1 LFIAAIFLSGMSTT
15 AKPRPI
21 QAAPP
26 ERERPPSRGS
36 HPEFDLLTACCAT
49 AWRPTEH
56 GNIERLLRSELHWE
70 KLLRS
75 AEHHGLTSRLLE
87 CLEISSRH
95 VPREAMDSL
104 RATYR
109 QNAYRRLWFAHEL
122 GRIVENLRSA
132 GVRVLAH
139 KGPTLSVMLYG
150 DVAQRQFHDL
160 DFLVMPGD
168 VAKTTNILRDM
179 GYQPDMELDTRE
191 DEAHLG
197 SGYERVFHSLH
208 GKNLLE
214 VQWRVLPRFYA
225 IDFDMRKMF
234 ARSQDI
240 KVGTQLCTAL
250 GSEDLLLALCVHAA
264 KHVWTQ
270 MSWLRDIT
278 QLTLV
283 RGLDWDFI
291 AREAARL
298 GIRRIMA
305 LNFLL
310 ADRLFECG
318 IPKHIEPWTDDPAT
332 HALLP
337 ELMEIMQRGVAYQT
351 ESFAYFRL
359 MMQLRERRRERMRL
373 LWRLASTPGIGEWK
387 SVRLPGVLFPMYS
400 LVRVGRLAKRLSVAP

>member
-1 LFIAAIFLSGMSTT
+1 M
-15 AKPRPI
+15 
-21 QAAPP
+21 QAGSP
-26 ERERPPSRGS
+26 ERERAPFPPL
-36 HPEFDLLTACCAT
+36 HPEFDLLAACCAA

-56 GNIERLLRSELHWE
+56 GSIERLLRSDLHWE
-70 KLLRS
+70 KLLRT
-75 AEHHGLTSRLLE
+75 AEHHGLTSLLLE

-95 VPREAMDSL
+95 VPREVMDAL
-104 RATYR
+104 RSTYR

-132 GVRVLAH
+132 GVKVLAH

-160 DFLVMPGD
+160 DFLVMSGD
-168 VAKTTNILRDM
+168 VAKATNILHVM
-179 GYQPDMELDTRE
+179 GYEPDMEL
-191 DEAHLG
+191 EARAEKAYLR
-197 SGYERVFHSLH
+197 SGYERVFHSSL
-208 GKNLLE
+208 GRNLLE
-214 VQWRVLPRFYA
+214 VQWRILPRFYA
-225 IDFDMRKMF
+225 IDFNMRKMF

-250 GSEDLLLALCVHAA
+250 GSEDLLLTLCVHAA

-278 QLTLV
+278 QLTVV
-283 RGLDWDFI
+283 RGFDWEFI
-291 AREAARL
+291 GREAARL
-298 GIRRIMA
+298 GIRRIVA

-310 ADRLFECG
+310 ADRLFGCG
-318 IPKHIEPWTDDPAT
+318 VPKHFEAWANDPAT

-337 ELMEIMQRGVAYQT
+337 ELVEIMQRGVAYQT

-359 MMQLRERRRERMRL
+359 MMRLRERRQDRMHL